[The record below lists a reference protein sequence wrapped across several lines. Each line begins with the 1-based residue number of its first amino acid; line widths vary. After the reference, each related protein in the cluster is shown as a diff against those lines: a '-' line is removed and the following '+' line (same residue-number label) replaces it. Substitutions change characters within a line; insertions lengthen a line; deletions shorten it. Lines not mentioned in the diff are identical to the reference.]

1 MSFTAIITADAKSF
15 EQAIERA
22 QKQIDGLEKSVG
34 RNLDSISEKFT
45 DIGKKMTVVSA
56 GIIAGLGVE
65 ELRRER
71 EEALKKINKD
81 KQEE

>member
-1 MSFTAIITADAKSF
+1 MSFTAIITADARSF

-45 DIGKKMTVVSA
+45 DIGK
-56 GIIAGLGVE
+56 
-65 ELRRER
+65 
-71 EEALKKINKD
+71 
-81 KQEE
+81 